1 MLSNYNSIIPF
12 TVFITAFY
20 PNYLTYVFYASEPQ
34 FLANSALRPWTTDK
48 YSLSKPDLLKN
59 KNTIVLCPFHF
70 VVSMFHLKCSSFHF
84 LTLQSHTVL
93 ALFVLRVGNSE
104 VSPSYEGVIYIYMC
118 IPLSTRKV
126 LRNLQQTINVRE
138 VQGQITLD
146 CIIFISFTNTNFGS
160 HHIQSFRP
168 KQLSLL
174 ISPCPFHLTLF
185 IAIFDLRGLLA
196 LHAAT
201 SECLLCKDLSMKIQV
216 RTHLIP
222 SMKFIFER
230 VQRCLD

>member
-1 MLSNYNSIIPF
+1 MSISFRGIHVSFEVQFFSLFNIPKSYCPCSIRSTRRQLRSVTF
-12 TVFITAFY
+12 RMK
-20 PNYLTYVFYASEPQ
+20 
-34 FLANSALRPWTTDK
+34 AL
-48 YSLSKPDLLKN
+48 
-59 KNTIVLCPFHF
+59 
-70 VVSMFHLKCSSFHF
+70 
-84 LTLQSHTVL
+84 
-93 ALFVLRVGNSE
+93 
-104 VSPSYEGVIYIYMC
+104 YIYRC

-168 KQLSLL
+168 KQSSLL

-216 RTHLIP
+216 RTHLIS